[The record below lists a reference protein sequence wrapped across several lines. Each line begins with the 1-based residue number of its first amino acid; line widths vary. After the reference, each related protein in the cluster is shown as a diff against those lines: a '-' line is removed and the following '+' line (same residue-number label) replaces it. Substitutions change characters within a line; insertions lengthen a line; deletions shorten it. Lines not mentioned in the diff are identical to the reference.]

1 MSLKGIEDI
10 RAAQARLNGVAFMTP
25 LAPSPH
31 LGKLV
36 GAPVWLKLENL
47 QRTGSFKLRGAFNR
61 LSQLAKERPGAAVS
75 AASAG
80 NHAQGVAVSAAMLGL
95 NAVIFMP
102 RGASLSK
109 RQATAGAGA
118 EVRLTGESVAD
129 CLQAAR
135 ALEPGHVFIHPYDDP
150 EIIAGQGSLGLE
162 IMAQL
167 PEAEA
172 VLVPVGGGGLIA
184 GVAAAVKAV
193 SPATQVI
200 GVQAAAAPAA
210 SAALAAGGPQSVTTR
225 PTLADGVRIARIGE
239 AAYPLILRHVDRL
252 VAVEE
257 EHISQAMLLLLERR
271 RIVAE
276 GAGALGL
283 AAMLAGLLPE
293 LAGKRVVILVSGGN
307 VDSNLLG
314 RIIDQ
319 GLVRSGRIWRFA
331 VVIPDRPGAL
341 AGLLNDLARREANVL
356 TVNHD
361 RLGRNL
367 PADRTLVHLELETLG
382 FDHAGRIAAGLAAA
396 GHIIR
401 EEP

>member
-1 MSLKGIEDI
+1 MSLVVIDDI
-10 RAAQARLNGVAFMTP
+10 RAAQERLGGVAFVTP

-36 GAPVWLKLENL
+36 GAKVWLKLENL

-61 LSQLAKERPGAAVS
+61 LSQLAGEHPGAAVA

-95 NAVIFMP
+95 KAVIFMP

-129 CLQAAR
+129 CLEAAR

-150 EIIAGQGSLGLE
+150 AVIAGQGSLGLE

-167 PEAEA
+167 PDAEA
-172 VLVPVGGGGLIA
+172 LLVPVGGGGLIA
-184 GVAAAVKAV
+184 GVATAVKAV
-193 SPATQVI
+193 SPATLVI
-200 GVQAAAAPAA
+200 GVAPAAAPAA
-210 SAALAAGGPQSVTTR
+210 SAALAAGGPRTIATR
-225 PTLADGVRIARIGE
+225 PTLADGARIARIGDE
-239 AAYPLILRHVDRL
+239 NYPLIARHVDR
-252 VAVEE
+252 VVTVEE
-257 EHISQAMLLLLERR
+257 EYIAQAMLLLLERR

-283 AAMLAGLLPE
+283 AALLSGSLPE
-293 LAGKRVVILVSGGN
+293 LAGKRVVILISGGN

-319 GLVRSGRIWRFA
+319 GLARSGRIWRFA
-331 VVIPDRPGAL
+331 VVLPDRPGAL
-341 AGLLNDLARREANVL
+341 AALLTDLARREANVL
-356 TVNHD
+356 TISHD
-361 RLGRNL
+361 RLGREL
-367 PADRTLVHLELETLG
+367 ASDHTLVRLELETLG
-382 FDHAGRIAAGLAAA
+382 FEHAAQIAADLAAA
-396 GHIIR
+396 GHTIR